1 MICCVNLKLQQYCRG
16 AVLHIMLPKVDLI
29 LVSSLF
35 VLKMAETDILLSGT
49 IDFILQCAIY
59 CLPDVIIKYVRCKKI
74 PWQHG
79 IFCMGGKSSAPA
91 RQML

>member
-35 VLKMAETDILLSGT
+35 CVKKWRKRTFCCPGQSILSYNVQSIVCHTRFAAGKPEIDDSYCIFGKKTFVNRIT
-49 IDFILQCAIY
+49 IEILT
-59 CLPDVIIKYVRCKKI
+59 
-74 PWQHG
+74 
-79 IFCMGGKSSAPA
+79 
-91 RQML
+91 

>member
-35 VLKMAETDILLSGT
+35 CVKKWRKRTFVVRDNRFYLTMCNLLSARCDHK
-49 IDFILQCAIY
+49 IC
-59 CLPDVIIKYVRCKKI
+59 VIISLFTIYI
-74 PWQHG
+74 PTDN
-79 IFCMGGKSSAPA
+79 
-91 RQML
+91 R

>member
-35 VLKMAETDILLSGT
+35 VLKNGGNGHLLSGT

-59 CLPDVIIKYVRCKKI
+59 CLPDVIIKYVRCKKN
-74 PWQHG
+74 PMAAWD
-79 IFCMGGKSSAPA
+79 FFNS
-91 RQML
+91 

>member
-35 VLKMAETDILLSGT
+35 VLKNGGNGHFVVRDNRFYLTMCNLLS
-49 IDFILQCAIY
+49 A
-59 CLPDVIIKYVRCKKI
+59 RCDHKI
-74 PWQHG
+74 
-79 IFCMGGKSSAPA
+79 CEV
-91 RQML
+91 

>member
-59 CLPDVIIKYVRCKKI
+59 CLPDVIIKYVRCKKNPMAAWDFLI
-74 PWQHG
+74 HRKLRP
-79 IFCMGGKSSAPA
+79 MN
-91 RQML
+91 